1 MKFIKFDTFDG
12 KINMQ
17 IDSDLLDEAI
27 RTHAEEPIFR
37 LYGWSPMCVSLG
49 RNQKEFP
56 IPDGLDCV
64 RRLTGGRALLHD
76 NEVTYSYVAPAVE
89 GESIIESYKK
99 ISGILI
105 DFFKTLKVDL
115 SIGGQKNISTSFD
128 YCMLLSTGADVCH
141 QGSKLIGSAQCRK
154 NGYILQHGSILF
166 DYDKEFLESLFHEEV
181 KGITCVK
188 EIMPEMT
195 KEEFLISLEKF
206 IQSLSQQHLQHDKYA
221 ETCQT
226 AE

>member
-1 MKFIKFDTFDG
+1 MKYIKFNTFDG
-12 KINMQ
+12 KTNMQ

-27 RTHAEEPIFR
+27 RTKSQEPVFR

-56 IPDGLDCV
+56 LPDGIDCV

-76 NEVTYSYVAPAVE
+76 NEVTYSYVAPAKE
-89 GESIIESYKK
+89 GESVIESYKK

-105 DFFKTLKVDL
+105 EFFKTLGIDL
-115 SIGGQKNISTSFD
+115 ELGGGKCIGGTKFD
-128 YCMLLSTGADVCH
+128 YCMLLSTGADVCY
-141 QGSKLIGSAQCRK
+141 QGKKLIGSAQCRK

-166 DYDKEFLESLFHEEV
+166 GYDKEFLENLFHEEV

-195 KEEFLISLEKF
+195 KEKF
-206 IQSLSQQHLQHDKYA
+206 IEQFEKTLKISQ
-221 ETCQT
+221 
-226 AE
+226 